1 MNHHALA
8 SALLLMTL
16 SWCGAGPDEA
26 IPKDL
31 QTLQG
36 SWVLDEMEVDGIK
49 VEPAKLK
56 GTTVTITG
64 DSYVSVAGKR
74 KQEVTLRLD
83 PTQDPKHLDMIF
95 RSGPN
100 KDKVHRGI
108 YRILPDGRF
117 QISRGLNPEQERPRE
132 FATWPGTS
140 CFVATWRRGSGVV
153 SK

>member
-1 MNHHALA
+1 MNRLALV
-8 SALLLMTL
+8 SAFLLSTL
-16 SWCGAGPDEA
+16 SWCGAGTEVA
-26 IPKDL
+26 VSKDL
-31 QTLQG
+31 KALQG
-36 SWVLDEMEVDGIK
+36 TWQLDEMEVDGIK

-56 GTTVTITG
+56 GTTVTIKG
-64 DSYVSVAGKR
+64 NVYVSVAGKR

-140 CFVATWRRGSGVV
+140 CFVATWRRAVV
-153 SK
+153 SGQ